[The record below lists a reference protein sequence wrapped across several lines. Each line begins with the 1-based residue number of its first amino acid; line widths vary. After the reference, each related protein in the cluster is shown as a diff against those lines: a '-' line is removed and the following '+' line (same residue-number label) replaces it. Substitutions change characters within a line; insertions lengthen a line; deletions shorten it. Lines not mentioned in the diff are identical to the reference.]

1 MANIGHSLGIASKGR
16 LGKPVQLASLGLV
29 PDIDQTQPVPNW
41 CDFPVAVNLATMGR
55 LGSAMAQATR
65 GKVFRI
71 CITEVPVKPKG
82 GSSFP
87 KFKQAD
93 LPYKIIKIEVMAY
106 GEVHSETF
114 IVDKDAEIKVKDVEV
129 VEKGPKKIEIR
140 LKSEPNIT

>member
-1 MANIGHSLGIASKGR
+1 VPNLTHSLGVATKGR
-16 LGKPVQLASLGLV
+16 LGQPVQLASLGLV
-29 PDIDQTQPVPNW
+29 PDIDQNLPIPNW
-41 CDFPVAVNLATMGR
+41 CDYPIAVNLATMGR

-65 GKVFRI
+65 GKAFRI
-71 CITEVPVKPKG
+71 CITEVPVKPRG

-114 IVDKDAEIKVKDVEV
+114 IVEKEADIKVKDVEV
-129 VEKGPKKIEIR
+129 VDKGPKNIEIR
-140 LKSEPNIT
+140 LKSYPVIK